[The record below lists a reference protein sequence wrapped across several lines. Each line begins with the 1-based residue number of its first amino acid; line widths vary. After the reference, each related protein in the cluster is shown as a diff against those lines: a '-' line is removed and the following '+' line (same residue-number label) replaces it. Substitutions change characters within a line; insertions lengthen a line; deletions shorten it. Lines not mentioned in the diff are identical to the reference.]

1 MSVSFQGGWR
11 GSISI
16 LSYCVLHRM
25 KQDHHLLLSHAGL
38 LTNCNILDN
47 TLEISAALNA
57 LAGEGYRPSIDEL
70 AALSPYQTRHMKR
83 FGNHEI
89 DFSAVPARSRG

>member
-1 MSVSFQGGWR
+1 LERLETVDEQKEPPC
-11 GSISI
+11 I
-16 LSYCVLHRM
+16 
-25 KQDHHLLLSHAGL
+25 HAGEASV
-38 LTNCNILDN
+38 TNCIILDN

-57 LAGEGYRPSIDEL
+57 LAGEGYRPSIEEL